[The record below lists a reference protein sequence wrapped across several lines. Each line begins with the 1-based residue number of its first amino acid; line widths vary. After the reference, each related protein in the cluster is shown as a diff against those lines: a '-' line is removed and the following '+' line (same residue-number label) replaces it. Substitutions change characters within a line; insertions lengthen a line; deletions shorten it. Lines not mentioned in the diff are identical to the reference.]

1 MRTEEELPVLDFRR
15 SSKQARDRRRRLYT
29 SLAKS
34 TVWAAAF
41 GLSVASSTGIAE
53 TPTDFQGSFMVADE
67 MQYDPATET
76 LEARGNIEIYNAGRR
91 LTASSV
97 VYQGVDGRV
106 SVIGPLTIQDSTTG
120 TRTFADFADLSTDM
134 QDFVL
139 ISARHLMQDQL
150 QLASAEMER
159 TEGRFTEWRLVTA
172 SYCQVCENRPTPLW
186 EIRAQRATHD
196 QLERMIYL
204 RNAQFRVAGVPV
216 GYVPYLRMPDPT
228 VERANGLLRASIRS
242 SSVSGT
248 TLRLP
253 YFITLGDHADV
264 TLTPNFTLG
273 GATGVLNTLE
283 GRYRQS
289 FAYGDIELNG
299 AVTRQGPNSRGAQA
313 YLFGNGEFSFP
324 SGFDLAFQVQD
335 ASHRTYLADQ
345 NFFGGSTETFTGTPL
360 RFDAATLISSLSVN
374 RTRPGEIV
382 SFTGRILESLQP
394 PNATLDHPSA
404 DLNAEYARWFEINGI
419 PGEFLFNT
427 VAQAEYN
434 DFGPTNARRRDI
446 ERVFAG
452 LRWRESWD
460 IGAGFVLDGELAG
473 FSDNYNISDDP
484 AALAQQRTAHRLAV
498 VALRWPWE
506 GTMANG
512 TRHSF
517 EPFVRQIAF
526 RGAGAVVPSVDGTI
540 DSFDPNN
547 RFALSRFRRLDR
559 PQDFDATE
567 IGFDYDIFLS
577 TGWSVGTRIE
587 RDFLWN
593 IPAGG
598 YDGGPLYTARL
609 GYSNAGLTATASQVH
624 NGDFDP
630 VRRVAALSYGWDQG
644 QLGATYSRSEIDQDL
659 GTTSRTE
666 LISANLSWTVLDGLT
681 LLSDLT
687 RDRNST
693 DSSFAAGGFTFDDGD
708 VWSSSLMTN
717 YSIDDAEVDT
727 HAFSLARDLD
737 WGGTARVTYDYD
749 RDTQRAIG
757 LGLDYV
763 NECVSLQSELLRRQ
777 SVIQDA
783 QPALELTISVEFGGF
798 SPRQGRR
805 CG

>member
-1 MRTEEELPVLDFRR
+1 VLDFRR
-15 SSKQARDRRRRLYT
+15 SSKQARDRRRKRAIG
-29 SLAKS
+29 LAKS
-34 TVWAAAF
+34 SVWATAF
-41 GLSVASSTGIAE
+41 AVSVATSTGIAE
-53 TPTDFQGSFMVADE
+53 TPTEFQGSFMVADE

-76 LEARGNIEIYNAGRR
+76 LEARGNIEIYNEGRR

-97 VYQGVDGRV
+97 VYQGAEGRV
-106 SVIGPLTIQDSTTG
+106 SVVGPLTIQDTTNG

-196 QLERMIYL
+196 QQERMIYL

-273 GATGVLNTLE
+273 GGTGVLNTLE

-299 AVTRQGPNSRGAQA
+299 AVTRQGPNSRGARA

-324 SGFDLAFQVQD
+324 SGFDLTFQLQD
-335 ASHRTYLADQ
+335 ASHRTYLTDQ

-360 RFDAATLISSLSVN
+360 RFDAAVLVSSLSVN
-374 RTRPGEIV
+374 RTRENEIV
-382 SFTGRILESLQP
+382 SFSGRWLDTLQP
-394 PNATLDHPSA
+394 PNVPVDHPSA
-404 DLNAEYARWFEINGI
+404 DLNGEYTRWFEVNGI
-419 PGEFLFNT
+419 PGEFLFST
-427 VAQAEYN
+427 ALQAEYN
-434 DFGPTNARRRDI
+434 EFGPTNARQRDI
-446 ERVFAG
+446 ERLFTG
-452 LRWRESWD
+452 LRWRESRD
-460 IGAGFVLDGELAG
+460 IGAGFVLDGELAA
-473 FSDNYNISDDP
+473 FSDYYQISDDP
-484 AALAQQRTAHRLAV
+484 SFAQEQSTTHRLAV
-498 VALRWPWE
+498 MAIRWPWE

-512 TRHSF
+512 TRHTF

-526 RGAGAVVPSVDGTI
+526 RGAGAVVPRVDGTL
-540 DSFDPNN
+540 DEFDPNN
-547 RFALSRFRRLDR
+547 RFALDRFRWLER
-559 PQDFDATE
+559 PRDVDSTE
-567 IGFDYDIFLS
+567 IGFDYDLFF
-577 TGWSVGTRIE
+577 TNGWSVGTRIE

-593 IPAGG
+593 VPAGA

-609 GYSNAGLTATASQVH
+609 GYSVAGLTMTGSQSF
-624 NGDFDP
+624 NSGFEP
-630 VRRVAALSYGWDQG
+630 VRRTAALSYDWAEG
-644 QLGATYSRSEIDQDL
+644 QLGATYTRSEIDQDL
-659 GTTSRTE
+659 GTSRITE
-666 LISANLSWTVLDGLT
+666 LLSANLSWTVLDGLT

-687 RDRNST
+687 RDRSST
-693 DSSFAAGGFTFDDGD
+693 DTSFAAGGFNFDDGEF
-708 VWSSSLMTN
+708 WSSSLLTN

-727 HAFSLARDLD
+727 HAFSLARELD
-737 WGGTARVTYDYD
+737 WGGTARVTYDFD

-763 NECVSLQSELLRRQ
+763 NECVSLQSEILRRQ

>member
-1 MRTEEELPVLDFRR
+1 M
-15 SSKQARDRRRRLYT
+15 RDRRRRRAIG
-29 SLAKS
+29 LAKS
-34 TVWAAAF
+34 TVWAAAL
-41 GLSVASSTGIAE
+41 GVCVASSTGIAE
-53 TPTDFQGSFMVADE
+53 TPTEFQGSFMVADE

-76 LEARGNIEIYNAGRR
+76 LEARGNIEIYNEGRR

-97 VYQGVDGRV
+97 VYQGAEGRV
-106 SVIGPLTIQDSTTG
+106 SVVGPLTIQDTTNG

-196 QLERMIYL
+196 QQERMIYL

-216 GYVPYLRMPDPT
+216 GYLPYLRMPDPT
-228 VERANGLLRASIRS
+228 VERANGFLRASIRS

-264 TLTPNFTLG
+264 TLAPNISLG
-273 GATGVLNTLE
+273 GSTSTLNTLE
-283 GRYRQS
+283 ARYRQS
-289 FAYGDIELNG
+289 FAYGDIEFNG
-299 AVTRQGPNSRGAQA
+299 AISRQGLNSRGAQA
-313 YLFGNGEFSFP
+313 YVFGNGAFSFP
-324 SGFDLAFQVQD
+324 SGFDVSFQVQD
-335 ASHRTYLADQ
+335 SSHRTYLADQ
-345 NFFGGSTETFTGTPL
+345 NFLGGRTETFTGIPL
-360 RFDAATLISSLSVN
+360 SFDVSTLISSLSVN
-374 RTRPGEIV
+374 RSRPGEIV
-382 SFTGRILESLQP
+382 SFNGRILESLQP
-394 PNATLDHPSA
+394 SDVTTDHPSS
-404 DLNAEYARWFEINGI
+404 DLNAEYSRWFEIDGL
-419 PGEFLFNT
+419 PGEFLFST

-434 DFGPTNARRRDI
+434 EFAPASTRRRDI

-460 IGAGFVLDGELAG
+460 IGAGFVLDGELAT
-473 FSDNYNISDDP
+473 FSDNYDISDDP
-484 AALAQQRTAHRLAV
+484 AAIARQRTTQNLAV

-506 GTMANG
+506 RTLANG

-517 EPFVRQIAF
+517 EPFLRQIAF
-526 RGAGAVVPSVDGTI
+526 RGTAPVVPSIDGTI
-540 DSFDPNN
+540 DDFDPYN
-547 RFALSRFRRLDR
+547 RFALDRFRRLDR
-559 PQDFDATE
+559 PRDVDSTE
-567 IGFDYDIFLS
+567 IGFDYDVFLS
-577 TGWSVGTRIE
+577 SGWSFGTRIE

-609 GYSNAGLTATASQVH
+609 GYSAAGLTVTGSQVH

-630 VRRVAALSYGWDQG
+630 VRRTAALSYAWDRG
-644 QLGATYSRSEIDQDL
+644 QLGAAYARSEIDQNL
-659 GTTSRTE
+659 GTSAITE
-666 LISANLSWTVLDGLT
+666 LVSANLSWTVLDGLT
-681 LLSDLT
+681 LLSNLT
-687 RDRNST
+687 RDRSST
-693 DSSFAAGGFTFDDGD
+693 DTSFAAGGFTFDDGEL
-708 VWSSSLMTN
+708 WSSSLLTN

-727 HAFSLARDLD
+727 HAFSLARELD
-737 WGGTARVTYDYD
+737 WGGTARVTYDFD

-777 SVIQDA
+777 SVIADA